1 MERLWAPWRAGYTF
15 GQGEG
20 ARRDGAEECVF
31 CAGLARGAAHHAED
45 LILCV
50 TGAAFVI
57 MNRYPYT
64 SGHVMVVPRAH
75 VGSPADLSSTEH
87 DALFRL
93 VTAST
98 AALQAALRPDGV
110 NVGMN
115 LGRAAGAG
123 IPGHCHMHV
132 VPRWSGD
139 NSFMAVLAET
149 RVISQDLAT
158 TYQRLRPHFDPL
170 ATAP

>member
-15 GQGEG
+15 AQAGEQPGQGPD
-20 ARRDGAEECVF
+20 ACVF
-31 CAGLARGAAHHAED
+31 CAALARGPAGFVEELVLVAAPE
-45 LILCV
+45 
-50 TGAAFVI
+50 AFVI

-64 SGHVMVVPRAH
+64 SGHIMVVPNAH
-75 VGSPADLSSTEH
+75 VSSPADLPPAAH

-93 VTAST
+93 VTAAASALR
-98 AALQAALRPDGV
+98 AALGPDAL

-123 IPGHCHMHV
+123 IPDHCHVHV
-132 VPRWSGD
+132 VPRWEGD
-139 NSFMAVLAET
+139 TSFMPVLAET

-158 TYQRLRPHFDPL
+158 TAAKLRPHFAPL
-170 ATAP
+170 APAP